1 MKYIISV
8 NNNMYF
14 KYWHMSQ
21 YPVFVIDDN
30 PYAYDEAK
38 CFDTLKEAQIVAN
51 NFGGT
56 VEKVE
61 E

>member
-21 YPVFVIDDN
+21 YPVFVIDAIRMHMTRQN
-30 PYAYDEAK
+30 VS
-38 CFDTLKEAQIVAN
+38 TL
-51 NFGGT
+51 
-56 VEKVE
+56 
-61 E
+61 